1 MQQSPGNN
9 VTLDVVGDVARIAF
23 ARPERGNAIDLVTAQ
38 ELRAAIAS
46 LGTGASL
53 GAVVLHG
60 EGKNF
65 CVGGDL
71 QSFAEAADPRSFL
84 SELAATAHEALLGL
98 HALQAPVITAV
109 HGACAGAGIGF
120 ALAGDIV
127 LASHDV
133 RFRVAYTGAGLSPD
147 CGVSWSLTRTLGP
160 ARAADLI
167 LTNRMVDAEQAER
180 YGLVSRVSTGDALTD
195 ALALAETLA
204 TGPRGAF
211 AKSVRLVR
219 EAQEAPL
226 PQHLDA
232 EAAGIAALV
241 ETAEGQEGIRAFL
254 EHRRPAFAETRAAQ
268 PAR

>member
-1 MQQSPGNN
+1 MQQSPGKN

-23 ARPERGNAIDLVTAQ
+23 ARPNRGNAIDLSTAR
-38 ELRAAIAS
+38 ELRAVTAS
-46 LGTGASL
+46 LGTGADL

-71 QSFAEAADPRSFL
+71 QSFADAADPRSFL

-98 HALQAPVITAV
+98 HALEAPVLTAV
-109 HGACAGAGIGF
+109 QGACAGAGIGF
-120 ALAGDIV
+120 ALAGDLV
-127 LASHDV
+127 LAATDV

-167 LTNRMVDAEQAER
+167 LTNRTVDAEQAER
-180 YGLVSRVSTGDALTD
+180 YGLVSRVSTGDVLAD

-204 TGPRGAF
+204 AGPRDAF
-211 AKSVRLVR
+211 AQSARLVR
-219 EAQEAPL
+219 DAREASL
-226 PQHLDA
+226 PRHLDA
-232 EAAGIAALV
+232 EAAGIAALAG
-241 ETAEGQEGIRAFL
+241 TADGQEGIRAFL
-254 EHRRPAFAETRAAQ
+254 EHRRPAFGSHLRSA
-268 PAR
+268 